1 MPSKKAMGIR
11 NAHYAVYN
19 EALGTFGQPKRI
31 PDLET
36 LAVSETYAEGSNY
49 ADNLR
54 NIYIKEMVGA
64 EISMEFSNLSR
75 EIEADLTGQ
84 AYLNGEIEYKADA
97 TAKTVALLF
106 EKTYS
111 DGSVDKIVYYNC
123 KLTKDS
129 ENGETK
135 TDAFNFTGDSISGQA
150 IPLTNA
156 TVKGVLKYVI
166 SSAELPPDTDSVTN
180 DDAYKVNSRYIHF
193 FDRVQYKG
201 VEDNQ
206 ATPRP

>member
-19 EALGTFGQPKRI
+19 EELGTFDAPKRI

-36 LAVSETYAEGSNY
+36 IAVSETYAEGSNY

-54 NIYIKEMVGA
+54 NIYIKEMVEA

-75 EIEADLTGQ
+75 KTEAELTGQ
-84 AYLNGEIEYKADA
+84 AFANGEIEYKTDA

-111 DGSVDKIVYYNC
+111 DGSIDKIVYYNC

-135 TDAFNFTGDSISGQA
+135 TDAFNFTGDSLSGQA

-156 TVKGVLKYVI
+156 TVKGVLKYVM
-166 SSAELPPDTDSVTN
+166 SSADLPPDTNQGTN
-180 DDAYKVNSRYIHF
+180 DEAYKVNSRYIHF

-201 VEDNQ
+201 VEDTQ